1 MGTRTKAQAN
11 PVAQLVA
18 QFTRLGIGCE
28 LGAKMPNCSQP
39 KVMILED
46 DNLLENIKF
55 TDDAAPRP
63 ITLSVPE
70 QSYVLNWCEIHKRS
84 HPNDELTKEQC
95 LTLVNSVIVAANSA
109 GSSWPVLTEALFK
122 RAPLEQRSFARLERA
137 LRQLEELT
145 AQFDRATPPVEDRGL
160 QHFFWTRMPSIWT
173 IEMEYARVLA
183 SFGSLKAAL
192 DVYLRWEMWDD
203 AITAY
208 TLLGQADLAEKCIR
222 ERIASGD
229 ETPDLYCSLGDVT
242 KDPAHY
248 EKAWELS
255 NHKSARAMKSLG
267 LRSLGVDKDPAKAA
281 EYLEKSLLINRFQ
294 INLWFTLGCCQL
306 QLKNFSKAETAFRT
320 CVALEPDNFEAW
332 NNLASAVIFGGRKP
346 AALELLKEATKW
358 NYESWRVWENILL
371 VSIDVAAFGDTIR
384 AFHRLIDLRQK
395 HVDPQVLGI
404 LVRAVCEDTP
414 DKEGRGAS
422 RYRSKLLELMG
433 RATSTAPSDADTWRL
448 YATLL
453 LDDYDQSK
461 PSVFQR
467 AVQCLQKSYH
477 CRLKNVQSGWEL
489 VTKTRSALITDLRA
503 LNKLLLAEKEAI
515 CGEKVAE
522 KEKGVT
528 SAGDETVATDAEAT
542 SPNLTQIAF
551 LHSSLSS
558 LRLSINSLVSRLK
571 KAGDCCMDPTV
582 SSDLSRD
589 VETLREMLS
598 AVTNVL
604 NDLPPGSEV
613 LVKLLGRCRA
623 LARPGILRHFHH
635 GVHSPACDVDC
646 LSDSNFVS
654 SMRRNIKERSSTV
667 DIDEMLLLYDRYRG
681 GDRSLLPRLREL
693 CLSLP
698 NFSHPNTPVGDPS
711 KTRLLRLNGSP
722 KPTDFPPKDAVDLLS
737 NEILPNPRARR
748 RLRGLGLLR
757 CHNMVP
763 GCGYRSYNFYGSL
776 ALLETALV
784 SFVLDRVTG
793 AGMQQISVPDILP
806 ASAIES
812 CGFPTSGARTQIF
825 TIDDGAEG
833 CRRFCLSGTAE
844 MSIASYCAGRSL
856 GSKSPAE
863 YFCAVS
869 RCYRREVPN
878 QESLLYR
885 THQFTKV
892 EMFCVSE
899 PTMKASEEAFDKI
912 LTLQESMFADLGLHY
927 RVLEM
932 PTSELGN
939 PAFRKVDIEAFMP
952 GDGSFGEISST
963 SNCTDYQARRLN
975 IRWRSPDDFAF
986 TLNGTACAVTR
997 VIKAL
1002 VETHQRK
1009 DGTVGLPQVL
1019 WPYMNNATEL
1029 KPDESPVVFS

>member
-1 MGTRTKAQAN
+1 MHDSVDISKFIEGLASSAVSVIGAVDSLLACFVRCNFLGPKIDELHNWNFLVRNFHYEVSAAMGTRTKAQAN

-63 ITLSVPE
+63 ISLSVPE

-248 EKAWELS
+248 EKAWKLS

-294 INLWFTLGCCQL
+294 INLWFTLGCCHL

-320 CVALEPDNFEAW
+320 CVALEPD
-332 NNLASAVIFGGRKP
+332 V
-346 AALELLKEATKW
+346 
-358 NYESWRVWENILL
+358 
-371 VSIDVAAFGDTIR
+371 
-384 AFHRLIDLRQK
+384 
-395 HVDPQVLGI
+395 
-404 LVRAVCEDTP
+404 
-414 DKEGRGAS
+414 
-422 RYRSKLLELMG
+422 
-433 RATSTAPSDADTWRL
+433 
-448 YATLL
+448 
-453 LDDYDQSK
+453 
-461 PSVFQR
+461 
-467 AVQCLQKSYH
+467 VQCLQKSYH

-522 KEKGVT
+522 KEEGVT
-528 SAGDETVATDAEAT
+528 PAGDETAATDAEAT
-542 SPNLTQIAF
+542 SPNLPQIAF

-582 SSDLSRD
+582 SSDLNRD

-598 AVTNVL
+598 TVTNVL
-604 NDLPPGSEV
+604 NDLPPV
-613 LVKLLGRCRA
+613 
-623 LARPGILRHFHH
+623 
-635 GVHSPACDVDC
+635 
-646 LSDSNFVS
+646 
-654 SMRRNIKERSSTV
+654 
-667 DIDEMLLLYDRYRG
+667 
-681 GDRSLLPRLREL
+681 
-693 CLSLP
+693 
-698 NFSHPNTPVGDPS
+698 
-711 KTRLLRLNGSP
+711 
-722 KPTDFPPKDAVDLLS
+722 
-737 NEILPNPRARR
+737 
-748 RLRGLGLLR
+748 
-757 CHNMVP
+757 
-763 GCGYRSYNFYGSL
+763 
-776 ALLETALV
+776 
-784 SFVLDRVTG
+784 
-793 AGMQQISVPDILP
+793 
-806 ASAIES
+806 
-812 CGFPTSGARTQIF
+812 
-825 TIDDGAEG
+825 
-833 CRRFCLSGTAE
+833 
-844 MSIASYCAGRSL
+844 
-856 GSKSPAE
+856 
-863 YFCAVS
+863 
-869 RCYRREVPN
+869 
-878 QESLLYR
+878 
-885 THQFTKV
+885 
-892 EMFCVSE
+892 
-899 PTMKASEEAFDKI
+899 
-912 LTLQESMFADLGLHY
+912 
-927 RVLEM
+927 
-932 PTSELGN
+932 
-939 PAFRKVDIEAFMP
+939 
-952 GDGSFGEISST
+952 
-963 SNCTDYQARRLN
+963 
-975 IRWRSPDDFAF
+975 
-986 TLNGTACAVTR
+986 
-997 VIKAL
+997 
-1002 VETHQRK
+1002 
-1009 DGTVGLPQVL
+1009 
-1019 WPYMNNATEL
+1019 
-1029 KPDESPVVFS
+1029 